1 MSESVQRVEGLIHLS
16 DEDKESVEK
25 AIHDAFSMGYKEGHK
40 RGLVESLLNTELEN
54 DDA

>member
-40 RGLVESLLNTELEN
+40 RGLVESLLNTEFEN
-54 DDA
+54 EDA